1 MSHFSKII
9 TVSLLFVSQMIF
21 FGAAARTVD
30 CSPGELAGVLGADAA
45 KITSLAVTGS
55 VDAADLNFVSSSM
68 PALVSL
74 DLSGA
79 TVAAYN
85 GKAIAA
91 NRGDFPAA
99 TLPAYVLAGLKVTS
113 LILPAGITEIG
124 DCALMGAAI
133 TGIEIPASVKSIG
146 ANAFSGCAGLTS
158 LTVPVTVEKIGE
170 GAFSSCSALAKVAYA
185 PAEIPPLAFAN
196 CTKLSEFTVLN
207 DITAIGREAF
217 RHCDALVEFPFGSS
231 LKTVGDFAFCNS
243 GLTTVPLAG
252 SKELRSIGSHA
263 FAGCASL
270 MEVSLP
276 DAASTVGAGAFF
288 DDAKIETLN
297 FPSSATKIEPYTFKG
312 LESLSD
318 ADAIMANGVDSI
330 GAYALYGM
338 NSVENVTLPARLTY
352 IGDRAFGLW
361 ASLGEINASALSE
374 VPQLGSDVWYGVKQD
389 EVVLTASSSMRDDF
403 KNADQWKEFSISQ
416 SDNTNID
423 HISASGARLRVN
435 FDGITATLAAD
446 GTEINSVAVYDASGR
461 LLVTRRCNGAESV
474 AVRMADFGPGLC
486 IIRAETGAGTSTVKI
501 IL

>member
-30 CSPGELAGVLGADAA
+30 CSPGELAVVLGADAA

-55 VDAADLNFVSSSM
+55 VDAADLNFVCSSM

-79 TVAAYN
+79 TMAAYN

-185 PAEIPPLAFAN
+185 PAEIP
-196 CTKLSEFTVLN
+196 
-207 DITAIGREAF
+207 
-217 RHCDALVEFPFGSS
+217 AL
-231 LKTVGDFAFCNS
+231 
-243 GLTTVPLAG
+243 
-252 SKELRSIGSHA
+252 A

-270 MEVSLP
+270 IEVSLP

-288 DDAKIETLN
+288 GDAKIETLK

-338 NSVENVTLPARLTY
+338 NSVENVTLPARLAY

-474 AVRMADFGPGLC
+474 AVRMADFAPGLC